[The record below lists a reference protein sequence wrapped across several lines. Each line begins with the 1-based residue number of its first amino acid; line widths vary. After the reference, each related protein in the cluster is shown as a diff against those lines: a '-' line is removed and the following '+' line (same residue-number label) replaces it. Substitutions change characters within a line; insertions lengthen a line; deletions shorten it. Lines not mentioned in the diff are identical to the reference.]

1 MATAT
6 AESPGSDKATLK
18 RLLKS
23 ASQEAVNAA
32 IALDAGGAAI
42 ILLDKRKNP
51 RALLKQLKDDAPDSR
66 NHRFGTV
73 AVVAEQKLV
82 RFTLDKQAGA
92 MLRKLVVALK
102 GTGYR
107 KIEIGTEGA
116 NDFESADSDDDASD
130 EPAPEDPPREDPGPA
145 RAIAALTRRLTDL
158 VRKLGS
164 TGTPPP
170 KPAIDLARTIKAALA
185 ANDDKTATTQLDA
198 LKKLV
203 DAPPTPDTAQGTV
216 KPADPAALGKAKQ
229 VWVGTRAKISGDLQ
243 NLFGTFRQTFAGQD
257 GGDQIAK
264 EFRSHIDT
272 VLGQLDDE
280 LAHALDALA
289 KAPDA
294 ERAKAADR
302 TRKLIERY
310 SAHVTND
317 EVVAALDDNPL
328 VKINLRATIG
338 TALSAIAK
346 QVR

>member
-51 RALLKQLKDDAPDSR
+51 RGLLKQLKDDAPDSR

-130 EPAPEDPPREDPGPA
+130 EPAPEDPPREDPDPA
-145 RAIAALTRRLTDL
+145 REIAALTRRLTDL

-198 LKKLV
+198 LQNWSMHRPLPTPHRGPSS
-203 DAPPTPDTAQGTV
+203 PPTRQHSAKPSRSGSAPARRSAATCKTCSAPSGRPSPGRTAATRS
-216 KPADPAALGKAKQ
+216 PRSSAA
-229 VWVGTRAKISGDLQ
+229 TSTPSSG
-243 NLFGTFRQTFAGQD
+243 NSTTN
-257 GGDQIAK
+257 
-264 EFRSHIDT
+264 S
-272 VLGQLDDE
+272 
-280 LAHALDALA
+280 
-289 KAPDA
+289 
-294 ERAKAADR
+294 R
-302 TRKLIERY
+302 TRWTRWPRRRTP
-310 SAHVTND
+310 SAPRPPFEHAN
-317 EVVAALDDNPL
+317 
-328 VKINLRATIG
+328 
-338 TALSAIAK
+338 
-346 QVR
+346 